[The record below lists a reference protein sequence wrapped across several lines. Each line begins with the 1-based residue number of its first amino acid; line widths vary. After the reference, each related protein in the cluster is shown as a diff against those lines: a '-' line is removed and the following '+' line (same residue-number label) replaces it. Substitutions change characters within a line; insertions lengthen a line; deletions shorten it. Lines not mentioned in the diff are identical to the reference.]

1 MDLAGDKRK
10 TTSGG
15 RVCVCGFLL
24 GVLIFL
30 AKLQVELIKKLK
42 NEHN

>member
-1 MDLAGDKRK
+1 MNLGGDKRK

-15 RVCVCGFLL
+15 NACVCGFLL

-30 AKLQVELIKKLK
+30 AKLQVEPIKKLE